1 MPMKRDY
8 TMLKV
13 DSFKFNV
20 ALANAELEPK
30 TLSKKSGVAINI
42 VYAARKGCYVK
53 PMY

>member
-13 DSFKFNV
+13 DSFKFNI

-30 TLSKKSGVAINI
+30 TLSKKI
-42 VYAARKGCYVK
+42 RCCYK
-53 PMY
+53 YCICGT